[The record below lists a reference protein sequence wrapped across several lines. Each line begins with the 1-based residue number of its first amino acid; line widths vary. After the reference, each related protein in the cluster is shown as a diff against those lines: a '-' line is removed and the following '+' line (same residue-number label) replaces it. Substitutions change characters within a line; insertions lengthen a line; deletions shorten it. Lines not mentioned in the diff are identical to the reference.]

1 MQKIKIQVKPKSDLK
16 DIRVIQ
22 KMIFAPVSVNFKSWH
37 EWTKYESGKI
47 GVNVSLILS
56 N

>member
-1 MQKIKIQVKPKSDLK
+1 MQKIKIQVKPQSYLK

-22 KMIFAPVSVNFKSWH
+22 KMHIAPVSVNFKSWP
-37 EWTKYESGKI
+37 EWAKYESGKI